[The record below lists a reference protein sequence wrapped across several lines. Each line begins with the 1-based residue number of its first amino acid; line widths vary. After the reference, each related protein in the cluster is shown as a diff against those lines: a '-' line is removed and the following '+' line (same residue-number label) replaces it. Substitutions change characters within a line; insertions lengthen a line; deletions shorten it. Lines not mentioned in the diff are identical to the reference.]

1 LRQTQLTAS
10 AGVSYN
16 KMLAKIAS
24 DLNKP
29 NGIEVITPEQGLD
42 FIANLPVKKFHG
54 IGKATVKMLHD
65 MGIFTGLDLR
75 NTPADLLKQR
85 FGKRGDF
92 ANINLSVL
100 RQRFYKIPWMIKSL
114 WLPYIAK
121 IAKRLKIYKKSSV
134 TLAPSPLKSNTA
146 ILV

>member
-1 LRQTQLTAS
+1 
-10 AGVSYN
+10 
-16 KMLAKIAS
+16 MLAKIAS

-75 NTPADLLKQR
+75 NTPADLLNNALANGVISFTRLPTVLIIERLKPS
-85 FGKRGDF
+85 

-100 RQRFYKIPWMIKSL
+100 RQRFV
-114 WLPYIAK
+114 
-121 IAKRLKIYKKSSV
+121 LKYHG
-134 TLAPSPLKSNTA
+134 
-146 ILV
+146 